1 MTLDFGVRECYQCYH
16 NAFYE
21 YITVI
26 NFTNEPESILS
37 LDASCRMDL
46 YCLVKQ
52 GTNFSTFE
60 INFKF
65 SDIKEETIIQ
75 NLDIEIVSIYN
86 KDSIIF

>member
-1 MTLDFGVRECYQCYH
+1 
-16 NAFYE
+16 
-21 YITVI
+21 
-26 NFTNEPESILS
+26 
-37 LDASCRMDL
+37 MDL